1 MTAGLAQSLR
11 AETPSFKVCICG
23 SNGVGKTALLHRR
36 ITRCFLTD
44 YRPTI
49 AAAFATVMESVAT
62 TKVLLNVWD
71 TAGQEKYQ
79 SMMPLYYRS
88 VACVLLVVD
97 VTSPPSWEFAKRW
110 VDCDLAA
117 ITPRPFVLI
126 AANKSDLEADPGFQ
140 SGVIEWA
147 RQMQF
152 PTFTTSATTGTAV
165 DELFLEI
172 ARVLLERRNERPR
185 PVNEVLT
192 QMNEEESSCC

>member
-1 MTAGLAQSLR
+1 MTGGLAQSLR
-11 AETPSFKVCICG
+11 TETPSFKVCICG
-23 SNGVGKTALLHRR
+23 SNGVGKTALLHRH

-49 AAAFATVMESVAT
+49 AAAFATVMEPVAA

-97 VTSPPSWEFAKRW
+97 VTSPASWEFARRW
-110 VDCDLAA
+110 AECDLLA
-117 ITPRPFVLI
+117 ITPRPFVLL
-126 AANKSDLEADPGFQ
+126 AANKADLAPDPAFQAGVAD
-140 SGVIEWA
+140 WA

-152 PTFTTSATTGTAV
+152 PTFATSATTGAAV

-172 ARVLLERRNERPR
+172 ARVLLERRSERPR
-185 PVNEVLT
+185 PVSEALT
-192 QMNEEESSCC
+192 HVGDEEPRCC